1 MLHLSLRL
9 AQQTFNELAIT
20 YVYDI
25 MANLALQRNQL
36 DKAEKLFV
44 SVMQRL
50 LSTGVPE
57 NDNRVIYFKCLYSYK
72 IY

>member
-1 MLHLSLRL
+1 MLHLALRL
-9 AQQTFNELAIT
+9 AQQTFNDLAIT

-44 SVMQRL
+44 NVMQRL
-50 LSTGVPE
+50 LSTGVAE
-57 NDNRVIYFKCLYSYK
+57 SDNRVI
-72 IY
+72 